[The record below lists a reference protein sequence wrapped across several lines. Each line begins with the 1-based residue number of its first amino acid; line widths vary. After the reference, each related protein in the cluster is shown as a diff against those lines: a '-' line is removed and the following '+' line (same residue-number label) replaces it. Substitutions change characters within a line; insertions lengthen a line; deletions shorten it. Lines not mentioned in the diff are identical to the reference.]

1 MIDALRIK
9 GTGANIGLPLPVK
22 MSIAHVG
29 GKMISEETKAL
40 RSIER
45 QLDRQNKLLE
55 KLIKVVD
62 NGLSV
67 EESEVPSTGDVE
79 HTV

>member
-1 MIDALRIK
+1 MS
-9 GTGANIGLPLPVK
+9 IGLRLPVK
-22 MSIAHVG
+22 MSTAHVG
-29 GKMISEETKAL
+29 GKMISEEAKAL
-40 RSIER
+40 KAIEK

-67 EESEVPSTGDVE
+67 EEPEVSSTGDVE